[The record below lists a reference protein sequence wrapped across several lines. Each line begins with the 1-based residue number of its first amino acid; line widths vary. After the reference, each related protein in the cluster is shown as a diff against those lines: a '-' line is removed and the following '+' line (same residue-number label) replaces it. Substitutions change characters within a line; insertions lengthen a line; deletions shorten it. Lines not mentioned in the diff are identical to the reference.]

1 VSAETHDLVKL
12 EQRIAAAMT
21 RDQFRLRQSLT
32 RLKSGH
38 RKPKSLAG
46 KLADSSCTTSANT
59 EFETQLTAITHS
71 INLSI
76 EKREARAAKLPQPV
90 VDPELPI
97 AAREQEICD
106 AIRNHQVVV
115 ISGATGSGKS
125 TQLPLM
131 AMLAGYG
138 VGGMIGHT
146 QPRRI
151 AARGVASRIA
161 QQLRTPLGTD
171 VGFKIRF
178 ADQTGEG
185 TYIKLMTDGIL
196 LAETQS
202 DRFLDQYDLI
212 IVDEAHERS
221 LNIDFLLGYL
231 KRILPQRPNFRLVIT
246 SATIDT
252 QRFAEHFSDVATT
265 RELATTNLRANE
277 SKSAQTITT
286 GRTASIV
293 PIIDVEGRTYPVE
306 IRYRPPRGDGAE
318 IASNDFENHLID
330 TIQEL
335 AATDNGDMLVFLPT
349 ESDIRSA
356 HKKLRSV
363 SLRGGSTE
371 ILPLYAR
378 LTTAQQNKIFT
389 PGATRRIV
397 LATNVAESS
406 ITVPRI
412 RFVIDSGTAR
422 ISHYSPRSK
431 VQRLPIQPVSA
442 ASADQRAGRCG
453 RIGPGVC
460 VRLYSEEDFNS
471 RPKFTV
477 PEIRR
482 TNLASVI
489 LQTLA
494 LKLGNIGEFPFLDP
508 PRPDSIRDGFKT
520 LFELGAVDEHRR
532 LTSLGRSLAR
542 LPVDPRIGRML
553 FESINEGCLAEILV
567 IASGLEVQDPRVRPP
582 EKKPAADAAHKKF
595 IHEKSD
601 FLTLLNIWDFFH
613 DQKSNLSKRQLR
625 LACEQNFLS
634 FTLMRQWQDIHRQL
648 RSMVIEGRLV
658 ARNIP
663 ARKNDYDCIHRSL
676 LAGLLSGIAMLGQR
690 HEYTGAGGIQFHL
703 WPGSGVFEAKPKWA
717 VAAEIV
723 ETTRRYARTVAKI
736 SPEWLEPLA
745 AHLTKSRYS
754 DPHWSKKR
762 QSVVASEHVSLWG
775 LPIVDGRLVN
785 YGKIDPEVARRLM
798 IADGLVAET
807 LEPSFEFVDH
817 NRWVI
822 QQIQK
827 EAAKTRRRDLVI
839 DEHTIEQFYETRLP
853 AEVVDRVSLAQALKR
868 NSTLDSML
876 RMTRGDLLPTT
887 DNSNQT
893 EQFPDQVQIGSMQI
907 PIEYRFEPG
916 AIDDGATVRLPLA
929 GVGQLDEVQSGW
941 LVPGLMESRIV
952 ALIRSLPKSL
962 RRNLVPA
969 PETAQRLVQE
979 IEFGNGNF
987 FDVVARHFS
996 RIAGEPITASQFDTE
1011 KIDSHLK
1018 INLQV
1023 IGDAGEIVAQG
1034 RSLIEVRNQ
1043 LGPAHVSTIVDVAD
1057 ETWHQDGLTQW
1068 SWQDFPAEFTITR
1081 GGTKLAAFPT
1091 LVDAGESV
1099 SLRLSDSRAASDQTT
1114 KTGLT
1119 RLLHLLHRKQIK
1131 SQVNWLPDLDRH
1143 SVILARVIGSAELK
1157 SRLGDLIVRIAFVER
1172 EKIPRSAAAFQE
1184 LQSNAT
1190 ERIGVATQDVAKWL
1204 PKFAAS
1210 LHQVLLRMDELPTRF
1225 VGSKKDIQLQFD
1237 QLFADGFMTN
1247 TPWQWLQQFPRYLDG
1262 ILYRIEKLT
1271 ETDPAK
1277 EKRHIELVN
1286 RFWQQY
1292 TESLAYQ
1299 QTQAIIDPEL
1309 TQFRWMIEE
1318 YRVSLFAQPLGTAI
1332 KVSDTRLEKQLKLIR

>member
-1 VSAETHDLVKL
+1 LSAEPNNQNESDALNEL
-12 EQRIAAAMT
+12 EKQVAAAMT
-21 RDQFRLRQSLT
+21 RDHFRLRQSIA
-32 RLKSGH
+32 RLKSGT
-38 RKPKSLAG
+38 RNRRPAREKDATADSTSQPAPELETQIAA
-46 KLADSSCTTSANT
+46 LADS
-59 EFETQLTAITHS
+59 
-71 INLSI
+71 INQSVRQ
-76 EKREARAAKLPQPV
+76 RESRAAKLPQPV
-90 VDPELPI
+90 VDPDLPI

-115 ISGATGSGKS
+115 VSGATGSGKS
-125 TQLPLM
+125 TQLPLI
-131 AMLAGYG
+131 AMKAGYG

-151 AARGVASRIA
+151 AARSVANRIA
-161 QQLRTPLGTD
+161 GQLGKPLGAE

-185 TYIKLMTDGIL
+185 TYVKLMTDGIL

-231 KRILPQRPNFRLVIT
+231 KRILHKRPDFRLVIT

-252 QRFAEHFSDVATT
+252 ERFAKHFSED
-265 RELATTNLRANE
+265 NE
-277 SKSAQTITT
+277 STKKAADS
-286 GRTASIV
+286 V

-306 IRYRPPRGDGAE
+306 IRYHPPASDVEE
-318 IASNDFENHLID
+318 IASDVFENHLIH
-330 TIQEL
+330 TIQDL

-349 ESDIRSA
+349 ENDIRSA
-356 HKKLRSV
+356 HKKLRST
-363 SLRGGSTE
+363 SLRGGDTE
-371 ILPLYAR
+371 VLPLYAR
-378 LTTAQQNKIFT
+378 LTTAQQNEIFS
-389 PGATRRIV
+389 PGKRRRIV

-431 VQRLPIQPVSA
+431 VQRLPIQAVSQ

-453 RIGPGVC
+453 RIGPGIC
-460 VRLYSEEDFNS
+460 VRLYSEEDFDS

-508 PRPDSIRDGFKT
+508 PRTDSIRDGFKT

-532 LTSLGRSLAR
+532 LTQLGRSLAR

-553 FESINEGCLAEILV
+553 FESIDEGCLAEVLI
-567 IASGLEVQDPRVRPP
+567 IASGLEMQDPRVRPA
-582 EKKPAADAAHKKF
+582 EKKQAADTAHKKF
-595 IHEKSD
+595 VHEKSD
-601 FLTLLNIWDFFH
+601 FMTLLNIWDFFH
-613 DQKSNLSKRQLR
+613 EQKSNLSKSKLR

-634 FTLMRQWQDIHRQL
+634 FSLLRQWQDIHRQL
-648 RSMVIEGRLV
+648 RSMVIDGRMV
-658 ARNIP
+658 SRNIP
-663 ARKNDYDCIHRSL
+663 ARKNDYGCIHRSL

-703 WPGSGVFEAKPKWA
+703 WPGSGVFESKPKWG

-736 SPEWLEPLA
+736 SPEWIEPLA

-775 LPIVDGRLVN
+775 LPIVSGRAVN

-798 IADGLVAET
+798 IEEGLVAGT
-807 LEPSFEFVDH
+807 LEPTFEFLDH
-817 NRWVI
+817 NQWVI
-822 QQIQK
+822 DQIQK

-853 AEVVDRVSLAQALKR
+853 AHVVDRVSLTQALKKTPDLER
-868 NSTLDSML
+868 SPSLDQTL
-876 RMTRGDLLPTT
+876 RMTRGDLLPAL
-887 DNSNQT
+887 DNPDQT
-893 EQFPDQVQIGSMQI
+893 EQFPDQVQIGSMEI

-916 AIDDGATVRLPLA
+916 AVDDGATVRLPLA
-929 GVGQLDEVQSGW
+929 GVGQMDEVQSGW
-941 LVPGLMESRIV
+941 LVPGLMESRIL
-952 ALIRSLPKSL
+952 ALIRSLPKSV

-969 PETAQRLVQE
+969 PETAQQVVRE
-979 IEFGNGNF
+979 IEFGNGDF
-987 FDVVARHFS
+987 FDVVARHLS
-996 RIAGEPITASQFDTE
+996 RIGGQPVTVNQFDTE

-1023 IGDAGEIVAQG
+1023 VDDAGEIVAQG
-1034 RSLIEVRNQ
+1034 RSLTEIRSQ
-1043 LGPAHVSTIVDVAD
+1043 LGPAHVSSIVDVAD

-1068 SWQDFPAEFTITR
+1068 TWGDFPAEFTITR

-1091 LVDAGESV
+1091 IVDAGEAV
-1099 SLRLSDSRAASDQTT
+1099 NLRLSDSRAASDQTT

-1119 RLLHLLHRKQIK
+1119 RLLHLLHRKQVK

-1143 SVILARVIGSAELK
+1143 SVTLARVIGSAELK
-1157 SRLGDLIVRIAFVER
+1157 SRLGDLIIRIGFVER
-1172 EKIPRSAAAFQE
+1172 EKIPRSESAFQE
-1184 LQSNAT
+1184 LQSNAS
-1190 ERIGVATQDVAKWL
+1190 ERTGIATQEVAKWL
-1204 PKFAAS
+1204 PKFSES
-1210 LHQVLLRMDELPTRF
+1210 LHEVCLRIDDLPSRF
-1225 VGSKKDIQLQFD
+1225 SASQEDMQFQFD
-1237 QLFADGFMTN
+1237 RLFAEGFMAE

-1262 ILYRIEKLT
+1262 MLYRVEKLT
-1271 ETDPAK
+1271 ATDHAK
-1277 EKRHIELVN
+1277 EKQQVAWVD

-1292 TESLAYQ
+1292 AEALEYQ
-1299 QTQAIIDPEL
+1299 RSQAMIDPEL

-1332 KVSDTRLEKQLKLIR
+1332 KVSDTRLEKQFKKLRR